1 MRKQAR
7 KWLWELEADLEAD
20 LGSDADLS
28 QWEKEADALE
38 VDEAEE
44 KDFGED
50 AVAEAEAD
58 RISADDDDDNIA
70 DQEVP
75 MRTEEGDN
83 GEI

>member
-1 MRKQAR
+1 M
-7 KWLWELEADLEAD
+7 EADLEAD

-38 VDEAEE
+38 VDEAEV

-50 AVAEAEAD
+50 AEAEAEAD
-58 RISADDDDDNIA
+58 RISADDDDDDDDNDDDIA
-70 DQEVP
+70 DQQTP

>member
-1 MRKQAR
+1 M
-7 KWLWELEADLEAD
+7 
-20 LGSDADLS
+20 
-28 QWEKEADALE
+28 E